1 MNKFKFFALPVS
13 LSIFFIVSACY
24 KAPTANT
31 SRSSTT
37 TSTTQT
43 TSTPTAEKS
52 VQSSPTVQNSP
63 AKSGNYEQAL
73 SDYNAK
79 NFDKAETGFKEVIA
93 SDPKNANAQYYL
105 GNIYYNRKDYET
117 SLPHFEQA
125 AKLDYKSTEKLM
137 AWGENQRALK
147 QYDRAIVQFQ
157 KVIGFDPNNA
167 NAYYALGLTYIGLNN
182 SIGASQQLRKLEPL
196 NKSLADKLSKE
207 IAGMKQN

>member
-1 MNKFKFFALPVS
+1 MNKIKLFVLCVLLLFS
-13 LSIFFIVSACY
+13 VSACY

-37 TSTTQT
+37 TTTT
-43 TSTPTAEKS
+43 AAPTAEKS
-52 VQSSPTVQNSP
+52 ASVTPPAQNSP

-73 SDYNAK
+73 NDYNSK
-79 NFDKAETGFKEVIA
+79 NFDKAEAGFKEVL
-93 SDPKNANAQYYL
+93 SSEPKNSDAHYYL

-117 SLPHFEQA
+117 SLPHLEQA
-125 AKLDYKSTEKLM
+125 AKIDFKSVEKLM

-147 QYDRAIVQFQ
+147 QFDRAIVQFQ

-182 SIGASQQLRKLEPL
+182 KIGARQQLQKLEPL
-196 NKSLADKLSKE
+196 NKPLAEKLSKE
-207 IAGMKQN
+207 IDGMK